1 MCMCIKIKCTK
12 KWYQLRLF
20 LQTNKMRKFVKH
32 AIASQYIFLSQNCR
46 LPIDDNN
53 INNNNNNNNKKS
65 VRCLHRSKHT
75 CAHIL
80 WDKIPSHL
88 NPPIPSI
95 KSREMH
101 SWSPRASY
109 NVISKRREMH
119 TWSPRA
125 SYNVISK
132 CCIKKEDAWDLIM
145 HCENKQIKSQ

>member
-12 KWYQLRLF
+12 KWYQLHLF

-53 INNNNNNNNKKS
+53 INNNNNKKS

-101 SWSPRASY
+101 
-109 NVISKRREMH
+109 

-132 CCIKKEDAWDLIM
+132 CCIKKEDTWDLIM
-145 HCENKQIKSQ
+145 HCENKQIKANND

>member
-53 INNNNNNNNKKS
+53 INNNNNNNKKS

-95 KSREMH
+95 KS
-101 SWSPRASY
+101 
-109 NVISKRREMH
+109 REMH